1 MLDLPPPQVECVAAA
16 IYHEA
21 RGEGTIGQRAV
32 AHVILNRAKKRHL
45 TPCQVIKQPGQF
57 HFKMRAKY
65 SGGDWYKAYRIAL
78 NPGAD
83 PTRGAMYFHNKSVK
97 PRWRLK
103 YCITI
108 GNHVF
113 YK

>member
-21 RGEGTIGQRAV
+21 RGEGDIGQRAI
-32 AHVILNRAKKRHL
+32 AHVILNRAKKRGM
-45 TPCQVIKQPGQF
+45 TPCQIIRQPGQF
-57 HFKMRAKY
+57 HFKMRGSY
-65 SGGDWYKAYRIAL
+65 SGGDWYKAYRIAS

-83 PTRGAMYFHNKSVK
+83 PTYGAHFFHNKSVN
-97 PRWRLK
+97 PRWKLK
-103 YCITI
+103 RTVTI
-108 GNHVF
+108 KNHIF